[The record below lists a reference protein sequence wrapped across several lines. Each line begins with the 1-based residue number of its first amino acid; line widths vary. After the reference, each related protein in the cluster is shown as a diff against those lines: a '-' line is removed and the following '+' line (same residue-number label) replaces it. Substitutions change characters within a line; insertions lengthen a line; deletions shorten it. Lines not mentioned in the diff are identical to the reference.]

1 MVRSVYD
8 SKILNM
14 QLDEFIKNN
23 NNLLNNNNILLG
35 DAGLI
40 DCDRGKK

>member
-1 MVRSVYD
+1 
-8 SKILNM
+8 M

-40 DCDRGKK
+40 DHDRGKK